1 VFPQR
6 PECSFLKEARHHLRA
21 LAQTELG
28 ANVNYI
34 GANVS

>member
-6 PECSFLKEARHHLRA
+6 PECSFLKEARLHLRA

-28 ANVNYI
+28 ANI
-34 GANVS
+34 S